1 MRPDVMAGAE
11 WASELRPQIEES
23 FKKPKEKE

>member
-1 MRPDVMAGAE
+1 MRPDDMMGVDSAPD
-11 WASELRPQIEES
+11 LRPQIEES